1 MGLREGVISAAD
13 RYCRRRRNLVA
24 KSIVIV
30 STLDT
35 KGAEASFLKE
45 LIEAR
50 GHNTLLVDVNTGGE
64 PSIRPDITAGEVAVA
79 GGGDINQIRASKETG
94 KITPIMVKGAI
105 EKISELHAAGKVDG
119 IVSFGGASNT
129 TMATSIM
136 KALPFGVPKFV
147 LSSTASMPAYAAKY
161 IGTSDIAIMHSVLD
175 ISGLNDLV
183 RDALKRAAG
192 AICGMVESGPP
203 VTAEALKGREKP
215 LIAVTQF
222 KFAEGAGQR
231 SMTYLEEKGYEPIA
245 IHAQGIGDRAMEEL
259 IAQGIFDGVLDL
271 VPAGVSEEWIG
282 GNRAAGATR
291 LEAAGARGI
300 PQVLTP
306 CGFDMISCGPLSRRD
321 QGDPLWASRRLAE
334 RKMFFPD
341 EFRLQI
347 RTDAEE
353 VKEIAR
359 IVADK
364 LNRSK
369 GPVRFLIPMQGWST
383 LSVEGADLYDPAAD
397 RVFAPELRKHLKPEI
412 EIIELDTHLNTPE
425 FAKAAVDALDT
436 MMKAR

>member
-1 MGLREGVISAAD
+1 M
-13 RYCRRRRNLVA
+13 A

-50 GHNTLLVDVNTGGE
+50 GHNTILVDVNTGGE
-64 PSIRPDITAGEVAVA
+64 PSMRPDITADEVAVA

-129 TMATSIM
+129 TIATSIM
-136 KALPFGVPKFV
+136 KAFPFGVPKFV

-215 LIAVTQF
+215 LIAVTEF

-231 SMTYLEEKGYEPIA
+231 SMRYLEGKGYEPIA

-259 IAQGIFDGVLDL
+259 ISQGIFDGVLDL

-282 GNRAAGATR
+282 GNRAAGPTR

-300 PQVLTP
+300 PNVVTP
-306 CGFDMISCGPLSRRD
+306 CGFDMISAGPLGRKD
-321 QGDPLWASRRLAE
+321 KGDPLWVTRRLAE
-334 RKMFFPD
+334 RKMFLPD

-347 RTDAEE
+347 RTNAEE

-369 GPVRFLIPMQGWST
+369 GPVKFLIPVQGWST

-412 EIIELDTHLNTPE
+412 EVIELDTHLNTPE
-425 FAKAAVDALDT
+425 FAKAAVDALDA
-436 MMKAR
+436 MMQAR